1 MLEMAKAR
9 LWGIYA
15 LNVYLPASI
24 LARPLRKMARRLR
37 GAAST
42 PVQNTRLPQVAW
54 SGVLK
59 RSPIRLVETRK
70 RDGNVNLSEL
80 AVLAQ
85 AAFAAPPNSE
95 IIEIGTFDGRTS
107 LNFAINAGASI
118 AIATLDLPAHQGSA
132 LASGQ
137 FERRYIDKPASG
149 ERLRLC
155 HDPWRIHA
163 DRVVQLQG
171 DSATFDWSAH
181 HGRAALVFVDGAH
194 SYEYVRKDSE
204 TAMRLVMPKGV
215 VMWHDYGV
223 WPGVTRALEELEDS
237 RRLGLVH
244 IRGTS
249 LVFWR
254 APDAAERIQGAS
266 AGQKDED

>member
-24 LARPLRKMARRLR
+24 LARPLRKIARRLR
-37 GAAST
+37 GAASAF
-42 PVQNTRLPQVAW
+42 VQNTRLPQVAW

-59 RSPIRLVETRK
+59 RSPIRLVETQK
-70 RDGNVNLSEL
+70 HDGNVNLSEL
-80 AVLAQ
+80 AMLAL
-85 AAFAAPPNSE
+85 AAFTIPPGSE
-95 IIEIGTFDGRTS
+95 IIEIGTFDGRTA
-107 LNFAINAGASI
+107 LNLAVNGGAAV
-118 AIATLDLPAHQGSA
+118 AIATLDLPAHQA
-132 LASGQ
+132 PEFATEAS
-137 FERRYIDKPASG
+137 ERRYIDKPAPG
-149 ERLRLC
+149 ARLRLC
-155 HDPWRIHA
+155 HDPWRVYA
-163 DRVVQLQG
+163 ERVVQLSG

-181 HGRAALVFVDGAH
+181 QGRAGLVFVDGSH
-194 SYEYVRKDSE
+194 SQDYVRQDSE
-204 TAMRLVMPKGV
+204 TAMHLLMPRGV

-254 APDAAERIQGAS
+254 APGAAE
-266 AGQKDED
+266 